1 MLLRGSGEHS
11 ATAVELTGV
20 IPALGAVAGVAGEGC
35 LNELADA
42 FYAGDLERA
51 ERAREGVVT
60 TLGSEALVDAAGI
73 IGMFD
78 AVVRVAD
85 ATGIPLEDYKVEA
98 SEDFRAVL
106 GISDFHPDKS

>member
-42 FYAGDLERA
+42 FYAGDL